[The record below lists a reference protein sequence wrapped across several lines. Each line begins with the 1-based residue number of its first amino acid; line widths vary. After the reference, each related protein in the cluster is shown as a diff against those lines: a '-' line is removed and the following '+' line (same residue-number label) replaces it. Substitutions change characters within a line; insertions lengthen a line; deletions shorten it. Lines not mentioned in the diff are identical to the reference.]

1 MNNKIIVL
9 LLLLILL
16 SACNKLGQT
25 KKENLSE
32 KKVNVVKPTFNIIA
46 QGSNIFI
53 ISSDTLSHC
62 VKLTCLNEQ
71 MEYTFSKSS
80 ELDIRKILKVNS
92 KNRISIAYD
101 LLVNDYIIPI
111 SVSVDEE
118 LKKNI
123 GCRYELDENV
133 GVYAELI
140 SGSASPLIRNGNEKI
155 EKSEVKKWL
164 YYNDIHIEEVKV
176 EELLKIANSLNNQH
190 NGTSVYSSNQSIPII
205 KSFAGINYK
214 ISTNMHADYYY
225 LFATDN
231 TIDVDNFVADMV
243 ANDFIGAELTSDV
256 HFSCFRTKNKSG
268 LLTLLLVGIN
278 KDWTK
283 QVMPVGLACIDN
295 VAPIIME
302 GQLPDINDII
312 KSNNIVK
319 SERLM
324 NNLDFSSYGF
334 NVNIPIGKYP
344 RYRETLYVRN
354 GDFYGNIANFIFEHW
369 GEVESVIIKY
379 NEVERKVNLLGKPQ
393 PYTYNCY
400 LPLNIGD
407 NYVTIMAQD
416 KFENMSKHIHHIKM
430 IRVEDDSP
438 EIYINN
444 DINIYN

>member
-1 MNNKIIVL
+1 MNNKNILL
-9 LLLLILL
+9 LLLLISL
-16 SACNKLGQT
+16 SACKNLGQT
-25 KKENLSE
+25 KEYLSE
-32 KKVNVVKPTFNIIA
+32 KKVNGVKPSFNIFTK
-46 QGSNIFI
+46 GSTIFI
-53 ISSDTLSHC
+53 ISSDTLSHR
-62 VKLTCLNEQ
+62 VKLTYLNEQ

-92 KNRISIAYD
+92 VNRISIAYD
-101 LLVNDYIIPI
+101 LLVNNNIITV
-111 SVSVDEE
+111 SVSVNEE
-118 LKKNI
+118 FKKNI
-123 GCRYELDENV
+123 SCRYELDENV
-133 GVYAELI
+133 GIYAELI

-155 EKSEVKKWL
+155 ERSEVKKWL

-176 EELLKIANSLNNQH
+176 EELLKIASSLNNQY
-190 NGTSVYSSNQSIPII
+190 NGISVYSSNQSIPII
-205 KSFAGINYK
+205 NSFAGINYK
-214 ISTNMHADYYY
+214 ISTNMNADYYY

-231 TIDVDNFVADMV
+231 TSDVDNFVADMV
-243 ANDFIGAELTSDV
+243 AHDFIGAELTSDV

-295 VAPIIME
+295 VAPTIKE
-302 GQLPDINDII
+302 GQLPDINAII

-319 SERLM
+319 SERLK
-324 NNLDFSSYGF
+324 NNMDFSSYGF
-334 NVNIPIGKYP
+334 NVYIPIGKFP
-344 RYRETLYVRN
+344 RYRETLYVRT
-354 GDFYGNIANFIFEHW
+354 GDFYGNIANFIFEYW
-369 GEVESVIIKY
+369 GEVESVLIKY
-379 NEVERKVNLLGKPQ
+379 NEVERKVNLSGKPQ

-430 IRVEDDSP
+430 IRVEDESP

-444 DINIYN
+444 DINIYK